1 MKIKKN
7 PEMDPERVKLPLVF
21 LGFFVVTSMILVA
34 FTFKSPTEISGLDK
48 DGQDKGDIPEEL
60 IVIDQP
66 EEDEPLVQ
74 EIPDPDPVVEPSEE
88 LETEESRD
96 EDEAIQVTTDPIDI
110 EPDPEPEPEAPIV
123 DYPDKEA
130 EFPGGAAAMLQFLS
144 NNIEYPEIAME
155 LGDQGRVFVEF
166 VVEKDGSITQIKIV
180 RGVSKEIDRE
190 AKRVVRMMPSW
201 TPAEQKGESVRAR
214 CRIPINFILQ

>member
-7 PEMDPERVKLPLVF
+7 PEMDPERVKLPLIF
-21 LGFFVVTSMILVA
+21 LGFFVVTSLILVA
-34 FTFKSPTEISGLDK
+34 FTFKSPTEIAGLDK
-48 DGQDKGDIPEEL
+48 GDQDKGDIPEEL

-74 EIPDPDPVVEPSEE
+74 EIPDPDPVVEPSEDI
-88 LETEESRD
+88 ETEESRD

-123 DYPDKEA
+123 DYPDQEA
-130 EFPGGAAAMLQFLS
+130 EFPGGVTAMMQFLS
-144 NNIEYPEIAME
+144 DNIEYPEIAME

-190 AKRVVRMMPSW
+190 AKRVVRMMPAW
-201 TPAEQKGESVRAR
+201 EPAEQKGESVRAR
-214 CRIPINFILQ
+214 MRIPINFILQ